1 MNKAPDGCVSLC
13 SFFALLQKVIHFAMP
28 IQKKHKFWD
37 KLEPIVRT
45 LPDKPGVYQFFDNRG
60 KVIYVGKAKNLRKR
74 VASYFGR
81 ERHESNRVNLMVRRI
96 IDIRHMVV
104 DTELDALLLEN
115 NLIKKYQ
122 PRYNVLLKDDKTFP
136 WICIKNEP
144 FPRIF
149 STRNVVKDGS
159 KYFGPYASVRMMN
172 ALLDLIRQLFQ
183 YRTCRLPLTKIN
195 IAAGKFKVCLEYH
208 LENCKGPCV
217 GLQDEE
223 DYMQTIRQ
231 VEQILRGNLGMVV
244 SELKRLMKE
253 YASHYAFEKASLI
266 KEKIDL
272 LEKFQSKSTVVNPRL
287 SNVEVYSILSDP
299 DAGFVN
305 YLRVV
310 HGAIV
315 QSHTLEMKKQLDE
328 SDPELLDMAIAELRQ
343 RFRSEAKEV
352 IVPIK
357 PETEIPGVRFVIPG
371 RGDKKQLL
379 ELSERNAKYYRLE
392 KQKRQEL
399 VDPARHSKR
408 LMEQIQKDLR
418 LKSLPEHM
426 ECFDVSNTQG
436 REIVAAMVVFRDARP
451 AKKEYRHFNVR
462 TVEGAPNDYAAMEEV
477 VFRRY
482 KRLQEEGQPF
492 PQLVVVDGGKGQLS
506 AALKALDR
514 LAVRKQMAVIGI
526 AKRLEEIYFPGDS
539 IPLYIDKRSETL
551 KVIQHMRDEAH
562 RFGIKHHRVRRE
574 KGSMQS
580 ELSQIKGIGPAT
592 AQKLLQEFRS
602 VAGIKRAADGELEKA
617 VGKAKA
623 KLLKAYFS
631 NK

>member
-1 MNKAPDGCVSLC
+1 MPD
-13 SFFALLQKVIHFAMP
+13 
-28 IQKKHKFWD
+28 QKKHKLWD

-45 LPDKPGVYQFFDNRG
+45 MPEKPGVYQFFDNRG
-60 KVIYVGKAKNLRKR
+60 KVIYVGKAKNLKKR

-96 IDIRHMVV
+96 IDIKHVVV

-183 YRTCRLPLTKIN
+183 YRTCRLPLTKES

-231 VEQILRGNLGMVV
+231 VEQILKGNLGMVV

-253 YASHYAFEKASLI
+253 YASQYAFEKASLI

-299 DAGFVN
+299 DVGYVN

-328 SDPELLDMAIAELRQ
+328 SDPELLDMAIAELKQ

-352 IVPIK
+352 IVPIR

-371 RGDKKQLL
+371 RGDKKHLL

-399 VDPARHSKR
+399 VDPARHRKR

-436 REIVAAMVVFRDARP
+436 REIVAAMVVFRDAKP
-451 AKKEYRHFNVR
+451 ANKEYRHFNIR
-462 TVEGAPNDYAAMEEV
+462 TVEGAANDYAAMEEA

-506 AALKALDR
+506 AAMKALDR
-514 LAVRKQMAVIGI
+514 LDVRKQMAVIGI

-602 VAGIKRAADGELEKA
+602 VAGIKRAADDELEKT
-617 VGKAKA
+617 VGKAKTA
-623 KLLKAYFS
+623 LLKAYFS
-631 NK
+631 DK